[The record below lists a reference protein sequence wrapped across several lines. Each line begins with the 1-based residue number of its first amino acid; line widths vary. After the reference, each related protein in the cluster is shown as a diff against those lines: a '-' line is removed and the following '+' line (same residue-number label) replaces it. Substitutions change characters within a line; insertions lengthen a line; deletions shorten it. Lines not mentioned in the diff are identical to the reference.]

1 MANYSEEERKMA
13 IEAIYNNDGW
23 EHPLAT
29 WFRCCAEMGM
39 RPPPKAPNKKY
50 IKGIE
55 NEEEWALRFYF
66 RNRQHKDGRCGM
78 DDLRE
83 AERKHT

>member
-1 MANYSEEERKMA
+1 MANNSREERDKA
-13 IEAIYNNDGW
+13 INATVYCDCGW
-23 EHPLAT
+23 ENPLAT

-39 RPPPKAPNKKY
+39 CPPPKAPNKKY

-66 RNRQHKDGRCGM
+66 RNRLHKDGHKEG
-78 DDLRE
+78 DD
-83 AERKHT
+83 